1 MFKQPQIS
9 NKIFILLA
17 IFALSV
23 GLIFAVNQNP
33 NQPSSEIET
42 IYNPNNPSPITP
54 LNKSSQNKTDQGGL
68 DKNKELEDKSVCI
81 QVITA
86 GKNKVTGEV
95 KDFPSPCDVPEGWEI
110 IDTSY

>member
-9 NKIFILLA
+9 NKIFLLLA
-17 IFALSV
+17 ILALSV

-33 NQPSSEIET
+33 KQSSPEIET
-42 IYNPNNPSPITP
+42 IYNPNPPNALTP
-54 LNKSSQNKTDQGGL
+54 QNKSNQTEQSVPE
-68 DKNKELEDKSVCI
+68 KNERPEDETVCI

-86 GKNKVTGEV
+86 GKNKLTGEI
-95 KDFPSPCDVPEGWEI
+95 KDFPSPCDIPEGWEI

>member
-23 GLIFAVNQNP
+23 GLIFAVDQNP
-33 NQPSSEIET
+33 KQSNSEIET
-42 IYNPNNPSPITP
+42 IYNPNPPNAVTP
-54 LNKSSQNKTDQGGL
+54 LNQSKQNQTEQSVPDR
-68 DKNKELEDKSVCI
+68 NEELGDETVCI

-110 IDTSY
+110 IDTSF